1 MKKSIIALT
10 LLATLAGCS
19 YDVSQP
25 AQTSARTTAYSQAV
39 IDKAVED
46 YTKGFI
52 AQQPALATS
61 LNLSTEVAGDY
72 QTRWPDYSSKGM
84 LAMQNSMKES
94 VEALKAFELDALS
107 DKNRLHLSVNQVIA
121 GYYQG
126 ALGFPGG
133 YIDTWGGHLPYV
145 VSQISGPLIDI
156 PAVLQDQHGI
166 SSKADAQNYL
176 KRLAAF
182 EALGKAV
189 KSKVLDDAEK
199 GIVLPKALFPNTF
212 KFLDNFVAPKAK
224 EHGLVTHF
232 AKKLDKLDGLSE
244 KEKQALIAQATELVA
259 KKVYP
264 VYRDIKQT
272 MVQLQPSAPREDG
285 IWAQPN
291 GERFYQH
298 EITYLADSN
307 LTADEIHQ
315 VGLDEVAR
323 ITKEMDAILIS
334 QGMTEGSV
342 GKRLIKLVDMP
353 QFVYEDSDEGRARL
367 LADLNKEIDKV
378 MAKAPELFA
387 TMPTQEVIVKR
398 VPVASQAGAPGG
410 SYMPPAL
417 DGSRPGV
424 YSINLKDM
432 KAQPSFSLKTL
443 TYHEAVPGHHFQISL
458 NMAQKDIGIMRQIAQ
473 FNAFTEGW
481 ALYSELVAYEM
492 GMYENDPW
500 GNLGRLQAEVY
511 RAARLVVDTGLHH
524 KRWTRAQA
532 IEYFHNATGTAM
544 SDVESAI
551 DRYMAWPGQAL
562 GYKLGML
569 KMVQLR
575 DWARAELKEKFDIK
589 AFHDLVLLPGARPLS
604 ILEEDVKRWVK
615 QQKT

>member
-10 LLATLAGCS
+10 LLAALSGCS
-19 YDVSQP
+19 HEASQP
-25 AQTSARTTAYSQAV
+25 SKTADEINTYSQAA
-39 IDKAVED
+39 IDNAVET
-46 YTKGFI
+46 YTQQFI
-52 AQQPALATS
+52 KQQPALATS
-61 LNLSTEVAGDY
+61 LNLSSDVAGNY
-72 QTRWPDYSSKGM
+72 QGTWPDYSTKGM
-84 LAMQNSMKES
+84 LAMQHSMRDALVS
-94 VEALKAFELDALS
+94 LKAFDLDAMS
-107 DKNRLHLSVNQVIA
+107 DKNSLHLGVNQVIA
-121 GYYQG
+121 AYYQG
-126 ALGFPGG
+126 DLAFPGG

-166 SSKADAQNYL
+166 SSKADALNYL
-176 KRLAAF
+176 QRLAAF
-182 EALGKAV
+182 ELLVDAV
-189 KSKVLDDAEK
+189 KSKVLDDAGK
-199 GIVLPKALFPNTF
+199 GIILPKALFPNTLSY
-212 KFLDNFVAPKAK
+212 LDNFVAPKAD

-232 AKKLDKLDGLSE
+232 AKKLDKLEQLSAQ
-244 KEKQALIAQATELVA
+244 EKQALVVQAAETVA
-259 KKVYP
+259 TKVYP
-264 VYRDIKQT
+264 AYRDIKQT
-272 MVQLQPSAPREDG
+272 MVALQKRAPSEDG
-285 IWAQPN
+285 IWAQPG
-291 GERFYQH
+291 GESFYQH
-298 EITYLADSN
+298 EIRYLADSN
-307 LTADEIHQ
+307 LSADEIHQ
-315 VGLDEVAR
+315 IGLDEVTR
-323 ITKEMDAILIS
+323 ITAEMDAILVS
-334 QGMTEGSV
+334 QGMKQGSV
-342 GKRLIKLVDMP
+342 GERLIKLVDMP
-353 QFVYEDSDEGRARL
+353 QFVYEDSDQGRAQL

-387 TMPTQEVIVKR
+387 TMPTQEVVVKR

-432 KAQPSFSLKTL
+432 KAQPSFGLKTL

-458 NMAQKDIGIMRQIAQ
+458 NMAQKGIGMMRQNAQ

-524 KRWTRAQA
+524 KRWSREQA
-532 IEYFHNATGTAM
+532 ISYFHNATGTAM

-569 KMVQLR
+569 KIVELR
-575 DWARAELKEKFDIK
+575 DWAKAELKELFDIK
-589 AFHDLVLLPGARPLS
+589 AFHDLVLLPGARPLTL
-604 ILEEDVKRWVK
+604 LEQDVKRWVK
-615 QQKT
+615 QQKA